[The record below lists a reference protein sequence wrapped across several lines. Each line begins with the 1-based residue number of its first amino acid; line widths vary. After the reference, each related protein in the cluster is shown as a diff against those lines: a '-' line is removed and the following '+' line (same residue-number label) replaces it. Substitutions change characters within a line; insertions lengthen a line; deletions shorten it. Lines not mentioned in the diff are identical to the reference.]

1 MGKRR
6 KHSIE
11 KGVGFGVTSGVIT
24 TLGMMVGLDAG
35 TSSSLAV
42 IVGVFSVAI
51 ADALSDAMGMHT
63 AEEVNQVSKKSL
75 WETTF
80 STFLSKLIFT
90 LTFAIPVL
98 LFELQTAIIVSILWG
113 ALLIGSFSYYIA
125 TIQKKEPWPLITT
138 HLFVTLIVIV
148 LTYLVGKVVGYLVM
162 NFIAV

>member
-6 KHSIE
+6 KYSIE
-11 KGVGFGVTSGVIT
+11 KGIGFGVTSGVIT

-63 AEEVNQVSKKSL
+63 AEEVNQVSKKAL

-98 LFELQTAIIVSILWG
+98 LFELKTAILISIIWG
-113 ALLIGSFSYYIA
+113 AILIGSFSYYIA
-125 TIQKKEPWPLITT
+125 TIQKKDPGKLITI
-138 HLFVTLIVIV
+138 HLFVTLLVII
-148 LTYLVGKVVGYLVM
+148 LTYFIGKGVGYLVTTM
-162 NFIAV
+162 L